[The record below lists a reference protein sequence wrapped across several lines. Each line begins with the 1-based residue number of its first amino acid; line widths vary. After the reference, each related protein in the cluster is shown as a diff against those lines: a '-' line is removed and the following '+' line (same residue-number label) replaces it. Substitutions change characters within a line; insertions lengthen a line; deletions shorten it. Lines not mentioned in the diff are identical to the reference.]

1 MATEHSRR
9 CALPRQFT
17 IILIL
22 SLGLAAC
29 AATSNSVPDLNG
41 PAGADEYSNI
51 PKSSGA
57 RGEY

>member
-1 MATEHSRR
+1 MATTHSRH
-9 CALPRQFT
+9 CTLPCQFT
-17 IILIL
+17 IILVL

-29 AATSNSVPDLNG
+29 AATNGPAPDLNG